1 MNEFKVGCRV
11 VLQGLA
17 KAQEYN
23 GKIGVVKSSL
33 SNGRQQVSL
42 LDQDKV
48 LGLKPS
54 NITYEP
60 RTIDSLTAKEMA
72 AVLADKGH
80 GGDVPVEKGEV
91 RELVRKIVNE
101 AEVSKILSLR
111 SAGLTAAAD
120 SGTSNKGLASSAR
133 QHARNSANQFLNMS
147 PDQIRAQAQMM
158 RSDPGAVR
166 RTNHAMAGLTDA
178 QIQSAADQMEMMARD
193 PEMMKQVVGQME
205 SMSDEDLTRARG
217 GEGPAATATPT
228 AEQMQRGVQSMSEAS
243 PEQLQAQ
250 AQMMKSMDKVT
261 LRRMNPMMAGWT
273 DAQIDMSIS
282 QMESMSQNPEMMKQ
296 MVEQMK
302 GISPEEINKLQSVG
316 AAGGDKPTAAGGAQP
331 AGGGAMDMLSN
342 MSPEQIKSAI
352 KMVKDNPQMM
362 KDMMKNANPRMSD
375 DQAEKAS
382 QAFSNLDESKI
393 NWIVKGLGLVQKAR
407 GLCTVR
413 GLLIMIFFFVICVG
427 GIFTYVSKGKI
438 VIAPSNVSTGIEN
451 EALMAQMVEEDEF

>member
-54 NITYEP
+54 NIIYEP
-60 RTIDSLTAKEMA
+60 RTIDSLSAKEMA
-72 AVLADKGH
+72 AVLTDKGH
-80 GGDVPVEKGEV
+80 GGDVPIEKGEV
-91 RELVRKIVNE
+91 RALVRKIAND
-101 AEVSKILSLR
+101 AEISKILSLR
-111 SAGLTAAAD
+111 SAGLTAATV
-120 SGTSNKGLASSAR
+120 SGTSNGGLAPPTR
-133 QHARNSANQFLNMS
+133 QNVRNSANQFSKMS
-147 PDQIRAQAQMM
+147 PDQILAQAQMM

-166 RTNHAMAGLTDA
+166 RTNPAMAGLTDA

-205 SMSDEDLTRARG
+205 SMSDEDLTRGLG
-217 GEGPAATATPT
+217 GGRPAATATPT

-243 PEQLQAQ
+243 PEHLQAQ
-250 AQMMKSMDKVT
+250 AQMMKSMDKNT
-261 LRRMNPMMAGWT
+261 LRQMNPMMAGWT

-282 QMESMSQNPEMMKQ
+282 QMESMSQNPGMMKQ

-302 GISPEEINKLQSVG
+302 GMSPEEIKKLQSGIG
-316 AAGGDKPTAAGGAQP
+316 AAGGDKPTAGGGEQP

-342 MSPEQIKSAI
+342 MSPEQIKSTI
-352 KMVKDNPQMM
+352 KMVKDNPQML

-393 NWIVKGLGLVQKAR
+393 NWLVKGLGLFQKAR

-413 GLLIMIFFFVICVG
+413 GLLIMVLFFFICVA
-427 GIFTYVSKGKI
+427 GIITYVSKGKI
-438 VIAPSNVSTGIEN
+438 VIAPSNVGTGIEN
-451 EALMAQMVEEDEF
+451 EALMAQMVEEDE